1 MLRSDGI
8 LRRTVLILIWPV
20 RQIVDY
26 VRIKRRVRA
35 LRRRDPFIY

>member
-1 MLRSDGI
+1 MLK
-8 LRRTVLILIWPV
+8 RTVSILIWPV
-20 RQIVDY
+20 LQIVDY